1 MTVQA
6 QLSSLSGPLLA
17 RRWVQKNLFSNR
29 WNSVL
34 TVITLTLFAV
44 IAYNL
49 LRFVLV
55 SAEWESVDV
64 NRRLLF
70 LATYPSA
77 EEWRLWPP
85 LWLFSGVAGL
95 AYALWSRVSRR
106 EIVIL
111 GASAA
116 FMFLLLAEGS
126 NGALV
131 ATGTLIAVGAYAGG
145 RRLRET
151 RYDTTARR
159 VAIGGGVAVLPL
171 ALILLNAGDG
181 VRTTVW
187 GGVMLNL
194 TLATVGIGFG
204 FPLGVMLALGR
215 ASSLPVVRLACAG
228 YIEFVRAGPL
238 ILWLAMARFVL
249 PDFLPTVGGLDEVD
263 LVVRAMMVMAGFS
276 GAYIA
281 EVVRGGLQT
290 IPRGQREAADAMG
303 LNAFQTTWYI
313 VLPQALRSVIPALV
327 NRFVSL
333 WKDTS
338 LVVVLGFV
346 DLLGAARAIS
356 AQPDFV
362 GRQAAA
368 LLFAALV
375 FWTVAF
381 TMSRLSLRIE
391 RHLGVG
397 ER

>member
-1 MTVQA
+1 MELAELAPDRVA
-6 QLSSLSGPLLA
+6 LA
-17 RRWVQKNLFSNR
+17 RRWVHRNLFSNR
-29 WNSVL
+29 WNTVL
-34 TVITLTLFAV
+34 TVATVATLAFV
-44 IAYNL
+44 AYNL
-49 LRFVLV
+49 MGFVFV
-55 SAEWESVDV
+55 SADWESVEV

-70 LATYPSA
+70 LATYPA
-77 EEWRLWPP
+77 ADEWRLWPP
-85 LWLFSGVAGL
+85 LWLFTAVTGL
-95 AYALWSRVSRR
+95 AYALWSSVSRR
-106 EIVIL
+106 EVAI
-111 GASAA
+111 AAAAAA

-126 NGALV
+126 NGLLV
-131 ATGTLIAVGAYAGG
+131 ATAALLAASAYVAG
-145 RRLRET
+145 RRLRDS
-151 RYDTTARR
+151 RFDTLARR

-171 ALILLNAGDG
+171 ALLLLNVGEG
-181 VRTTVW
+181 VRSTEW
-187 GGVMLNL
+187 GGVMLNI

-204 FPLGVMLALGR
+204 FPIGVLLALGR
-215 ASSLPVVRLACAG
+215 ASSLPVVRLACAS

-249 PDFLPTVGGLDEVD
+249 PDFLPAVGGLDEVN
-263 LVVRAMMVMAGFS
+263 LVVRAMMVLAGFS
-276 GAYIA
+276 AAYIA

-290 IPRGQREAADAMG
+290 IPRGQREAASAVG
-303 LNAFQTTWYI
+303 LNALQTTWHI

-362 GRQAAA
+362 GRQAEA

-381 TMSRLSLRIE
+381 TMSRLSQRIE